1 MLHGITAD
9 FPLRGITVLLGR
21 SGSGKSTL
29 LRSLNRLNECFD
41 GYDGS
46 GSVKLLING
55 KMTEIYGDSAP
66 EPAAVRRRAGMVF
79 QSPNPLPLSLRK
91 NITLPLELTLGL
103 KKREA
108 EERMEQSLRRA
119 GLWDEVKDR
128 LDDAASGFSGGQQQR
143 MCLARTLALE
153 PDILLLDEPTASLDR
168 RSADTIETLLE
179 ELRESIPIIMVSHS
193 LPQALR
199 LAARFFVMSEGKIV
213 KALTRGEIPDGGE
226 EGEKFLENLP
236 RRGEIFRAA
245 RFFNVILIIANYTYL
260 RKISETKSREYKE
273 ETE

>member
-1 MLHGITAD
+1 
-9 FPLRGITVLLGR
+9 
-21 SGSGKSTL
+21 
-29 LRSLNRLNECFD
+29 
-41 GYDGS
+41 
-46 GSVKLLING
+46 
-55 KMTEIYGDSAP
+55 MTEIYGDSAP

-79 QSPNPLPLSLRK
+79 QVPNPLPLSLRK
-91 NITLPLELTLGL
+91 NITLPLELTLGMG
-103 KKREA
+103 KREA

-119 GLWDEVKDR
+119 GLWDEVKGR
-128 LDDAASGFSGGQQQR
+128 LNDAASGFSGGQQQR

-168 RSADTIETLLE
+168 RSADTIETLLK

-226 EGEKFLENLP
+226 EGEKFLESLLSP
-236 RRGEIFRAA
+236 KFCALRRNFPSGALF
-245 RFFNVILIIANYTYL
+245 
-260 RKISETKSREYKE
+260 
-273 ETE
+273 

>member
-1 MLHGITAD
+1 MSFGGAEVLHGVTAD
-9 FPLRGITVLLGR
+9 FPRRGITVLLGR
-21 SGSGKSTL
+21 SGSGKTTM

-55 KMTEIYGDSAP
+55 EMTELYGGSAP
-66 EPAAVRRRAGMVF
+66 DPASVRRRAGMVF
-79 QSPNPLPLSLRK
+79 QAPNPLPLSLRK

-108 EERMEQSLRRA
+108 EERMERSLRRA
-119 GLWDEVKDR
+119 GLWNEVKDR
-128 LDDAASGFSGGQQQR
+128 LNDAASSFSGGQQQR

-168 RSADTIETLLE
+168 RSADAVETMLE
-179 ELRESIPIIMVSHS
+179 ELRDAVPIIMVSHS

-199 LAARFFVMSEGKIV
+199 LAARFFVMRGGKIV
-213 KALTRGEIPDGGE
+213 KTLTREEIPSGGE
-226 EGEKFLENLP
+226 EGEKFLENL
-236 RRGEIFRAA
+236 
-245 RFFNVILIIANYTYL
+245 L
-260 RKISETKSREYKE
+260 
-273 ETE
+273 

>member
-1 MLHGITAD
+1 MENCAEIKDLRVSFGGAEVLHGITAD

-41 GYDGS
+41 DYDGS

-79 QSPNPLPLSLRK
+79 QVPNPLPLSLRK
-91 NITLPLELTLGL
+91 NITLPLELTLG
-103 KKREA
+103 
-108 EERMEQSLRRA
+108 RMEQSLRRA

-128 LDDAASGFSGGQQQR
+128 LNDAASGFSGGQQQR

-226 EGEKFLENLP
+226 EGEKFLESL
-236 RRGEIFRAA
+236 
-245 RFFNVILIIANYTYL
+245 L
-260 RKISETKSREYKE
+260 
-273 ETE
+273 